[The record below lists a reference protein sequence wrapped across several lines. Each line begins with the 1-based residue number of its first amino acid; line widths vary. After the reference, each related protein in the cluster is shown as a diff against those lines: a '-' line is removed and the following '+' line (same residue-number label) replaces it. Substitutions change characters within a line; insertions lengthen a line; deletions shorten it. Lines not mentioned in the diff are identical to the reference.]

1 MAGFFTKKQTAA
13 TGGVKASS
21 VATCASCRL
30 YKKCTS
36 PKMKPTGKG
45 KKKILIIAEA
55 PSKEEDEKGTERHAG
70 ELLRSHLKDLGVDL
84 TKDCWKTYA
93 IICCPHKK
101 EAPTRQQIVCCRPNI
116 LKAIE
121 THKPKL
127 IILLGGAAIESV
139 IGTVVKKDL
148 GGVTKWRGWTIPDR
162 QFNCWICPT
171 FHPSYL
177 LKSNTSE
184 VAELIFGQD
193 LKRAVGMLNKH
204 MPSERESVNVV
215 LNTEHACT
223 ELKNLL
229 RDEPKRAA
237 FDYECTGLKPFAEG
251 HKIVCCAIATSS
263 RRVFAF
269 LLNKKTTPLLVL
281 FLKNKKIRKIAAN
294 LKYEEQWSRVILG
307 TRVKGWLWDTMQASH
322 ILDNRRGINGLK
334 FQVYVNFG
342 LVDYDSHLSHLL
354 KSKDHKNV
362 NSINQ
367 IHKIDQKELLEYC
380 GMDALLEYRLAMI
393 QRRAFRDEN

>member
-1 MAGFFTKKQTAA
+1 MSGFFTKKQTAA

-21 VATCASCRL
+21 VASCASCKL
-30 YKKCTS
+30 YRKCHD
-36 PKMKPTGKG
+36 PKVPVSGNG

-55 PSKEEDEKGTERHAG
+55 PSREKYEKGIEGQAG
-70 ELLRSHLKDLGVDL
+70 ELLRGHLKDLGVSL

-101 EAPTRQQIVCCRPNI
+101 EGPTRQQIVCCRPNI

-121 THKPKL
+121 TYKPKL

-177 LKSNTSE
+177 LKKNTLE
-184 VAELIFGQD
+184 VAELIFKQD
-193 LKRAVGMLNKH
+193 LKRAVDMLDKP
-204 MPSERESVNVV
+204 MPTEKESVDVI
-215 LNTEHACT
+215 LNSEQACN
-223 ELKNLL
+223 ELRNLL
-229 RDEPKRAA
+229 IDEPKRAA

-263 RRVFAF
+263 KRVFAF
-269 LLNKKTTPLLVL
+269 LLNKKTTPLLIL

-294 LKYEEQWSRVILG
+294 LKYEEQWSRAILG
-307 TRVKGWLWDTMQASH
+307 TRVRGWLWDTMQASH

-342 LVDYDSHLSHLL
+342 LADYDSHLSHLL

-367 IHKIDQKELLEYC
+367 VHKIDQKELLEYC
-380 GMDALLEYRLAMI
+380 GMDALLEYRLA
-393 QRRAFRDEN
+393 QRQRKRFL